1 MEYNFLCSFSSL
13 GVHRT
18 EFILYTYCIL
28 HKTVIRLWWLVCHSF
43 VIWFQFCG
51 FQLHQAR
58 LHIGFHIWLQR
69 NLFRFLW
76 PVWNLGTHTVMIF
89 FFVVL
94 YSDFRVRLPFVN
106 HSLMPDFACLAH
118 HKKLLAQF
126 PKPVV
131 KNHFSTSVNHKL
143 FHYVLWFYVWF
154 VWDMWLPLGASW
166 VMWGQD
172 YNGGR
177 MACEQWIW
185 VGAFVVRSSS
195 LGAWLKI
202 RF

>member
-1 MEYNFLCSFSSL
+1 MTSVSL
-13 GVHRT
+13 ICHLVS
-18 EFILYTYCIL
+18 ILWLSTPPGTTTYWISHL
-28 HKTVIRLWWLVCHSF
+28 TSKKPVQIF
-43 VIWFQFCG
+43 VAG
-51 FQLHQAR
+51 LKS
-58 LHIGFHIWLQR
+58 R
-69 NLFRFLW
+69 NAYC
-76 PVWNLGTHTVMIF
+76 NDF